1 MVLQPDK
8 ADANEK
14 SKLRKGFDTYRKRLT
29 EDDYARRSAAMV
41 ERILALPELACT
53 GFVLAY
59 WPMTRRR
66 EPDIR
71 SLIARLREQG
81 VAIALPLAPD
91 VSVPSM
97 YAVRYTGEEPSLEPP
112 WGIPR
117 PAVGKQVSSGRID
130 TVIVPMLGGAR
141 DGHRIGHGK
150 GYYDVFLQGL
160 RAIRIGVTYQ
170 ACLLE
175 SIPSEPHD
183 MRMDILV
190 TEYEVV
196 RTKSPL

>member
-1 MVLQPDK
+1 MISHHNQ

-14 SKLRKGFDTYRKRLT
+14 PGLRKQFDNYRKGLT
-29 EDDYARRSAAMV
+29 EGDYARKSAAMV
-41 ERILALPELACT
+41 ERIFALPELDRA
-53 GFVLAY
+53 GFVFAY

-66 EPDIR
+66 EPDMR

-81 VAIALPLAPD
+81 VAVALPLVPD
-91 VSVPSM
+91 IGVPSM
-97 YAVRYTGEEPSLEPP
+97 YAVRYTGEEPTMEPP

-117 PAVGKQVSSGRID
+117 PAGSEQVPARRID

-141 DGHRIGHGK
+141 DGHRVGYGK
-150 GYYDVFLQGL
+150 GYYDTFLQGL
-160 RAIRIGVTYQ
+160 EAVRIGVTYQ
-170 ACLLE
+170 ACLID

-190 TEYEVV
+190 TEEEAV
-196 RTKSPL
+196 RTEAPV

>member
-1 MVLQPDK
+1 MSLHPDK
-8 ADANEK
+8 TDSSEK
-14 SKLRKGFDTYRKRLT
+14 SRLRKQFDNYRKNLA

-41 ERILALPELACT
+41 ERILALPELDCA

-59 WPMTRRR
+59 WPMIQRH
-66 EPDIR
+66 EPDMR
-71 SLIARLREQG
+71 SLITRLRKQD
-81 VAIALPLAPD
+81 VAVGLPLVPD
-91 VSVPSM
+91 IGVPSM
-97 YAVRYTGEEPSLEPP
+97 YAVRYTGEEPIMEPP

-117 PAVGKQVSSGRID
+117 PAGSEQVPSDRID

-150 GYYDVFLQGL
+150 GYYDAFLQGL
-160 RAIRIGVTYQ
+160 QAIRIGVTYQ

-175 SIPSEPHD
+175 SIPSELHD

-190 TEYEVV
+190 TEEEVV
-196 RTKSPL
+196 RTEAPV